1 MSGATAI
8 SETELRAAL
17 LPPTDAEVA
26 AALARFVS
34 AVRASYGVRVHG
46 VFLFGSRA
54 RGDHRPDSDADVA
67 VVLSDGDWEEWR
79 ERRLLNRL
87 AEIAEAAS
95 HVDIQPW
102 PISWTEWMSADSAA
116 TTPLSRS
123 ARREGRR
130 LEAAA

>member
-1 MSGATAI
+1 VSGATAI
-8 SETELRAAL
+8 SEAELRAAL
-17 LPPTDAEVA
+17 REPTDEEVA

-34 AVRASYGVRVHG
+34 AVRASYGDRVHG
-46 VFLFGSRA
+46 IFLFGSRA
-54 RGDHRPDSDADVA
+54 RGDHRADSDADVA
-67 VVLSDGDWEEWR
+67 VVLADGDWEEWR
-79 ERRLLNRL
+79 ERRRLNRL

-130 LEAAA
+130 LETGP